1 MNLTIASR
9 EAQGI
14 TILDLSGRLVM
25 GQECNSL
32 REQVTQLLGAKKSA
46 ILLNLGG
53 LTYVDSSGIGILV
66 ESVINTAKEG
76 GRLKLVNLPR
86 LLHNTLMV
94 HRLLAAF
101 EVFDQEEEALA
112 SFA

>member
-9 EAQGI
+9 EAQGV

-94 HRLLAAF
+94 HRLLSAF
-101 EVFDQEEEALA
+101 EEFDQEEEALA
-112 SFA
+112 SFV